1 VIVACSACSKPNRL
15 PVARMLDKAHCA
27 ACKAPLLPASKPI
40 AVHSDEDFDELL
52 REAPAPVVVDF
63 WAPWCGPCRAV
74 APEVEK
80 LAGQRAGSVIVAK
93 VDTDAL
99 PDVAGRYGIRSI
111 PTIILFRDGKEAKRV
126 MGAMPASNIAAGLAI

>member
-1 VIVACSACSKPNRL
+1 
-15 PVARMLDKAHCA
+15 MLDKAHCA

-40 AVHSDEDFDELL
+40 PIQSAEEFDELL
-52 REAPAPVVVDF
+52 REAPAPVLIDF
-63 WAPWCGPCRAV
+63 WASWCGPCRAV

-80 LAGQRAGSVIVAK
+80 LAGQRAGHVIVAK

-126 MGAMPASNIAAGLAI
+126 MGAMPASSIAAGLAL

>member
-1 VIVACSACSKPNRL
+1 
-15 PVARMLDKAHCA
+15 MLDKAHCA
-27 ACKAPLLPASKPI
+27 ACKGPLLPASKPV
-40 AVHSDEDFDELL
+40 AVESTEDFDELL
-52 REAPAPVVVDF
+52 RDAKAPVVVDF

-74 APEVEK
+74 APEVEQ

-111 PTIILFRDGKEAKRV
+111 PTIVLFRGGKEAKRV
-126 MGAMPASNIAAGLAI
+126 MGAMPASNIAAGLSI